1 MLASASQ
8 LLPGGLGWRGKEKE
22 QAVTGGQGQ
31 SGLRLEGPMRLVSLI
46 QEFGQTLKPVVY

>member
-22 QAVTGGQGQ
+22 QAVTGGLGQ
-31 SGLRLEGPMRLVSLI
+31 SGLRLEGPMRLVNLI
-46 QEFGQTLKPVVY
+46 Q